1 MDYLVGYIC
10 QTYRRIDSGMFQHC
24 TRLDNSEITS
34 EIITLDND
42 CEINRSLLK
51 QLEEY
56 IKKEHDIDY
65 ENEYLE
71 IKILG
76 VTKLD
81 A

>member
-10 QTYRRIDSGMFQHC
+10 HTYRRIDSGMFQNC
-24 TRLDNSEITS
+24 TALDNSEITS

-56 IKKEHDIDY
+56 IKKEHNIDY
-65 ENEYLE
+65 EHGYLE
-71 IKILG
+71 VKILG
-76 VTKLD
+76 VTKVNE
-81 A
+81 